1 VQTREGIFKLSKSIG
16 WKYAFAGAIVL
27 GASSWA
33 SAQTPVTFAQVESA
47 SSNTTSELY
56 AYTNNGLG
64 SDAEF
69 STDSGGTLG
78 APIAVD
84 FTFLQGLGI
93 LPADLQ
99 GPQSATL
106 TLTSS
111 TTKAVTSAGGGIVAS
126 QLIDGSGAVKTDVL
140 TITRNTPAAVGD
152 GTGSRTNLLTMTFT
166 GDLIGVVGGATPE
179 LFGDTALNDTVIY
192 SSDFLNFSSA
202 TEEDFNLALSSWDP
216 LVSPPA
222 GLGIAAD
229 GYYNSAGAA
238 GVGTFD
244 FQGAATVIP
253 EPTSTALAAV
263 GGLLLIVGCG
273 RQSRRLNWWRPSS
286 GSI

>member
-1 VQTREGIFKLSKSIG
+1 LSRSIN
-16 WKYAFAGAIVL
+16 WKYGFAGAIVL
-27 GASSWA
+27 TGASWA

-56 AYTNNGLG
+56 AYTNNGVG

-69 STDSGGTLG
+69 STDSGGVLG

-84 FTFLQGLGI
+84 FTFLQGLGA

-99 GPQSATL
+99 GVQNATL

-111 TTKAVTSAGGGIVAS
+111 TTKAVTPAGGGIVAS
-126 QLIDGSGAVKTDVL
+126 QLIDGSGAVKTDTL
-140 TITRNTPAAVGD
+140 TITRDTPAAAGE
-152 GTGSRTNLLTMTFT
+152 GTGSRTNLLTMVFT
-166 GDLIGVVGGATPE
+166 GDLIGVVGGSTPE
-179 LFGDTALNDTVIY
+179 LFGDTALSDTVTY

-216 LVSPPA
+216 LVTPPA

-263 GGLLLIVGCG
+263 GGLLLVVGCG
-273 RQSRRLNWWRPSS
+273 RQSRRLSCWRPLSS
-286 GSI
+286 AV